1 METCNL
7 LVLGERGSGKTCLIN
22 RFLTGQFIHN
32 QFHSVS
38 QNTSHQK
45 LHYIQDT
52 RIKFIISESGDIND
66 PRVVD
71 NVTDVVL
78 LCFPLDRSV
87 SLAKVVSHWS
97 ALTNSVTTILV
108 GTMSDVRESQATT
121 YQEALSVARQI
132 GAVTYI
138 ETSAKTSYTSITS
151 AFDAAALATL
161 PTFSRGQSSS
171 SNSNILISASAASRR
186 STKYK
191 RDNSLPLG
199 TKPELLSKHSSLEKG
214 NSTLTSAKK
223 LFSLSNGS
231 LHSKSST
238 LSSNK
243 SNSSILSV
251 STGKTPI
258 LGRRNRSRMQEEE
271 ERMVKIKVERLT
283 KDKQVEEVEIEIPVS
298 VYNNMQ
304 NNEESDFVRNSGRRK
319 SLACKLKNLI
329 LR

>member
-38 QNTSHQK
+38 QNSAHQK

-52 RIKFIISESGDIND
+52 RIKFVISESGDIND

-87 SLAKVVSHWS
+87 SLAQVVSHWS
-97 ALTNSVTTILV
+97 ALTNGVTTILV

-121 YQEALSVARQI
+121 YQEALSVATQI

-161 PTFSRGQSSS
+161 PSLVRGQPSS
-171 SNSNILISASAASRR
+171 SNSNILISASRR
-186 STKYK
+186 SAKYK

-199 TKPELLSKHSSLEKG
+199 TKPELLSKHSTLEKG
-214 NSTLTSAKK
+214 NSTLTSAKR

-243 SNSSILSV
+243 SNSSILSI

-258 LGRRNRSRMQEEE
+258 LGRRNRGRMKEEEE
-271 ERMVKIKVERLT
+271 ERLVKIKVERLT

-304 NNEESDFVRNSGRRK
+304 NNEESDFVRNSGKRK

>member
-1 METCNL
+1 M
-7 LVLGERGSGKTCLIN
+7 G
-22 RFLTGQFIHN
+22 
-32 QFHSVS
+32 
-38 QNTSHQK
+38 
-45 LHYIQDT
+45 T
-52 RIKFIISESGDIND
+52 RIKFVISELGDIND
-66 PRVVD
+66 PREVD

-87 SLAKVVSHWS
+87 SLAQVVSHWS
-97 ALTNSVTTILV
+97 ALTNGVTTILV

-161 PTFSRGQSSS
+161 PSLVRGQPSS
-171 SNSNILISASAASRR
+171 SNSNILISASRR
-186 STKYK
+186 SAKYK

-199 TKPELLSKHSSLEKG
+199 TKPELLSKHSTLEKG
-214 NSTLTSAKK
+214 NSTLTSAKR

-243 SNSSILSV
+243 SNSSILSI

-258 LGRRNRSRMQEEE
+258 LGRRNRGRMKEEEE
-271 ERMVKIKVERLT
+271 ERLVKIKIER
-283 KDKQVEEVEIEIPVS
+283 PVS

-304 NNEESDFVRNSGRRK
+304 NNEESDFVRNSGKRK
-319 SLACKLKNLI
+319 SLAC
-329 LR
+329 

>member
-1 METCNL
+1 
-7 LVLGERGSGKTCLIN
+7 
-22 RFLTGQFIHN
+22 
-32 QFHSVS
+32 VS

-52 RIKFIISESGDIND
+52 RIKFIISESGDISD

-71 NVTDVVL
+71 NVTDMVL

-171 SNSNILISASAASRR
+171 SNSNILISANSASRR